1 MKAKHDNEKWPN
13 RTLHFC
19 FPLKSSI
26 YILVIFFFFLRK
38 GCLSFTTDCNNCR
51 WLIKKKK
58 KMVWTNLIIVKKW
71 WKVLISVLKPLDFLG
86 AMTTMT
92 ITTKISPSGWS
103 WKYQGNITA
112 VWWLW
117 SLKVFQLISSSLW
130 LDNKSLEN
138 LSTLSNR
145 RNSLPVVSVKIV
157 CKFCFCDQRILPKDR
172 QKSQNQ
178 YK

>member
-1 MKAKHDNEKWPN
+1 MTQSHVTFLFSFE
-13 RTLHFC
+13 
-19 FPLKSSI
+19 I
-26 YILVIFFFFLRK
+26 QYIHSCNFFFLRK
-38 GCLSFTTDCNNCR
+38 GCLSFTTDYNNCR
-51 WLIKKKK
+51 WSKKKKK

-92 ITTKISPSGWS
+92 TTTKISPSGWS

-138 LSTLSNR
+138 LSTLSNM